1 MAEEQATQKGKNLT
15 FNVDNEIYGFEIK
28 YVRQIIGLQDIT
40 PVPEQP
46 KYIKGIIN
54 LRGQIIPVMDI
65 RLKFQKEE
73 KDYDDRTCIVVLD
86 VDDLSLGVIV
96 DRVSEVIEIADENIT
111 DAPDFDQE
119 INERYIRGIGKIEE
133 KVVILLDCKQL
144 IKHGEARR

>member
-54 LRGQIIPVMDI
+54 LRGQIIPVMDV

>member
-15 FNVDNEIYGFEIK
+15 FNVDNETYGFEIK
-28 YVRQIIGLQDIT
+28 YVRQIIGLQEIT

-46 KYIKGIIN
+46 RYIKGIIN

-86 VDDLSLGVIV
+86 VDDVSLGVIV

-133 KVVILLDCKQL
+133 KVVILLDRKQL